1 MDVARLTRDALR
13 PFVAHHPRL
22 KNWLIERGR
31 GLDALRHAASV
42 VVPTLVRP
50 RTRNLTIAVTARC
63 NLRCMGCR
71 YGRDFMLAQQLPL
84 EVVRDLL
91 DDAAD
96 AGVETIRLYG
106 GEPLLHEDL
115 PAMVEHAVARGLS
128 PYVTTNAT
136 LLERRIDD
144 LFRAG
149 LRTIT
154 VGFYGTDEAYDAYTG
169 NARGFAQMERGVAA
183 VRERHGDAVRL
194 RLNWLLMR
202 PTANNASLDAAL
214 DFARRYQAP
223 IQIDLIHYSLPY
235 FTEGPDRCLQFRPED
250 EATLRAIAERL
261 LVVQREE
268 PWLLEHSTI
277 GLRAIPD
284 WLLRGRDMRVPCD
297 KYDMLWIG
305 ADGSVQ
311 LCYVTFPLGNLHRQR
326 LSTILGSPEHV
337 AAARAA
343 FRLACPNCHCGYDSR
358 TQKHLTSRW
367 RYGR

>member
-1 MDVARLTRDALR
+1 MKSWV
-13 PFVAHHPRL
+13 V
-22 KNWLIERGR
+22 ERAR
-31 GLDALRHAASV
+31 GLDALRHAASDV
-42 VVPTLVRP
+42 FPALIRP
-50 RTRNLTIAVTARC
+50 RTRNLTVAITARC

-71 YGRDFMLAQQLPL
+71 YGRDFMPSQQLPL
-84 EVVRDLL
+84 AVVRDLL
-91 DDAAD
+91 DDAAT

-106 GEPLLHEDL
+106 GEPLLHPDL
-115 PAMVEHAVARGLS
+115 PAMVEHAVMRGLS

-136 LLERRIDD
+136 LLERRIDE
-144 LFRAG
+144 LFAAG

-169 NARGFAQMERGVAA
+169 NRKAFARMERGVAA
-183 VRERHGDAVRL
+183 VRERHGDEVRL

-202 PTANNASLDAAL
+202 PTANDAALDAAL
-214 DFARRYQAP
+214 DFARRHRAA

-235 FTEGPDRCLQFRPED
+235 FSEGPDRCLQFRPED
-250 EATLRAIAERL
+250 EPALRRISERL
-261 LVVQREE
+261 LAVQRAE

-284 WLLRGRDMRVPCD
+284 WLLQGRDMRVPCD

-311 LCYVTFPLGNLHRQR
+311 LCYVTFPLGNLHEKR
-326 LSTILGSPEHV
+326 LAEILGSPEHV

-343 FRLACPNCHCGYDSR
+343 FQLACPNCHCGYDLR
-358 TQKHLTSRW
+358 TQKHIPSRW

>member
-1 MDVARLTRDALR
+1 MDLARWTRDMLR
-13 PFVAHHPRL
+13 PLVGHHPRL
-22 KNWLIERGR
+22 KSWLIERGR
-31 GLDALRHAASV
+31 SVEALKHAASDL
-42 VVPTLVRP
+42 VPALIRP

-71 YGRDFMLAQQLPL
+71 YGRDFMTAQQLPL
-84 EVVRDLL
+84 GIVHDLL
-91 DDAAD
+91 DDAAK

-106 GEPLLHEDL
+106 GEPLLHDDL
-115 PAMVEHAVARGLS
+115 PAMVERAVALGLS

-144 LFRAG
+144 LHAAG

-169 NARGFAQMERGVAA
+169 NARGFDQMERGVAA
-183 VRERHGDAVRL
+183 VRERHGDSVRL

-202 PTANNASLDAAL
+202 PTANRESLDAAL
-214 DFARRYQAP
+214 AFARRYRAP

-250 EATLRAIAERL
+250 EPAVRALAERL
-261 LVVQREE
+261 LEVQRAE
-268 PWLLEHSTI
+268 PWLLEHSAI
-277 GLRAIPD
+277 GLRSIPD
-284 WLLRGRDMRVPCD
+284 WLLRGPAMRVPCD

-326 LSTILGSPEHV
+326 LSTILGSEAHV

-358 TQKHLTSRW
+358 TQKHLPSRR
-367 RYGR
+367 RYAR